1 MSILRDVIDRI
12 LGAPVP
18 TTGAPAVTP
27 VDQEPLTDLT
37 VSALRSMLDEHAR
50 GIFLRSGLL
59 CDLIR
64 RDADVMGALLQRL
77 LLMGSYPTEV
87 VGPDDKPTGLAWDAV
102 CPPQV
107 STDLW
112 CDAVLM
118 GWSLAQL
125 VWRADP
131 ADPSRLLPSVVSVHP
146 SAVEHEALTD
156 RWYVTTRSAG
166 RIAVAPGEG
175 QWLLYTPRSARAPWS
190 WGAVN
195 AVAEWYLS
203 NSFAANDA
211 RRRSETTGQGL
222 WKAKLPA
229 GARETPDGKSFISKL
244 RTLGRGGVIPI
255 PQGVD
260 AASSYDVELLEAQTD
275 AYAIFQWLTTA
286 GGGKI
291 RLAILGQDLTS
302 QNNTVGTNAS
312 SETGVGVLRTIVRA
326 DVRAWESAVE
336 AQVLKPLDRYLGTQG
351 SALHVDYSEQ
361 ADPAA
366 TATAQKLRAEAAGAW
381 RQLGVAV
388 DTDALAVEAG
398 IPVRAVEPAPV
409 AAPVSLAAEPDLSP
423 PKGVREACA
432 RGVELYEEG
441 HGGDGLVPA
450 TVAWARR
457 LAAGEDATRDKLV
470 KMRAWHARHEGD
482 KREGWDSPPTPGYVA
497 FLLWGGEPGRSWS
510 EAMVPRLNARPR
522 KAAAPKLPTVDEIR
536 DRLVTLLRDHVGAR
550 APEIAAAVAG
560 AEGPG
565 DLQRRLDAV
574 AGAPLDPEV
583 VRDVARALILARLAG
598 RAQAQRP

>member
-1 MSILRDVIDRI
+1 
-12 LGAPVP
+12 
-18 TTGAPAVTP
+18 
-27 VDQEPLTDLT
+27 
-37 VSALRSMLDEHAR
+37 
-50 GIFLRSGLL
+50 
-59 CDLIR
+59 
-64 RDADVMGALLQRL
+64 
-77 LLMGSYPTEV
+77 
-87 VGPDDKPTGLAWDAV
+87 
-102 CPPQV
+102 
-107 STDLW
+107 
-112 CDAVLM
+112 
-118 GWSLAQL
+118 
-125 VWRADP
+125 
-131 ADPSRLLPSVVSVHP
+131 
-146 SAVEHEALTD
+146 
-156 RWYVTTRSAG
+156 
-166 RIAVAPGEG
+166 
-175 QWLLYTPRSARAPWS
+175 
-190 WGAVN
+190 
-195 AVAEWYLS
+195 
-203 NSFAANDA
+203 
-211 RRRSETTGQGL
+211 
-222 WKAKLPA
+222 
-229 GARETPDGKSFISKL
+229 
-244 RTLGRGGVIPI
+244 
-255 PQGVD
+255 VD

-275 AYAIFQWLTTA
+275 AFAIFQWLTTA

-336 AQVLKPLDRYLGTQG
+336 AQVLAPLDRYLGTQG

-388 DTDALAVEAG
+388 DTDALAAEAG
-398 IPVRAVEPAPV
+398 IPVRAVEPVAP
-409 AAPVSLAAEPDLSP
+409 APIATPVSLAAEPDLSP

-432 RGVELYEEG
+432 RGVKLYEEG

-470 KMRAWHARHEGD
+470 KMRAWHARHATD
-482 KREGWDSPPTPGYVA
+482 RREGWDSPPTPGYVA
-497 FLLWGGEPGRSWS
+497 FLLWGGEPGRSWA
-510 EAMVPRLNARPR
+510 EAMVPRLSAKPR

-536 DRLVTLLRDHVGAR
+536 DQLVTLLRDHVGTR

-583 VRDVARALILARLAG
+583 VRYVARALILARLVG
-598 RAQAQRP
+598 RAEAMKP

>member
-1 MSILRDVIDRI
+1 MSILRDIIDRI
-12 LGAPVP
+12 VGAPVP

-27 VDQEPLTDLT
+27 VDQQPLADLT
-37 VSALRSMLDEHAR
+37 VPALRAMLDEHAR

-77 LLMGSYPTEV
+77 LLMGSYPVEV
-87 VGPDDKPTGLAWDAV
+87 VGPDEKPTGLDWDSV

-146 SAVEHEALTD
+146 SAVEHEQLTD
-156 RWYVTTRSAG
+156 KWYVTTRSAG
-166 RIAVAPGEG
+166 RIEVTPGDG
-175 QWLLYTPRSARAPWS
+175 QWVLYAPRSARAPWT

-195 AVAEWYLS
+195 SVAEWYLS

-275 AYAIFQWLTTA
+275 AYAIFEWLTRA

-336 AQVLKPLDRYLGTQG
+336 AQVLAPLDRYLGMQG
-351 SALHVDYSEQ
+351 STLHVDYSEQ

-398 IPVRAVEPAPV
+398 IPVRAVEPVASAPI
-409 AAPVSLAAEPDLSP
+409 AAPVSLAADDAPDPSP
-423 PKGVREACA
+423 PKGARE
-432 RGVELYEEG
+432 
-441 HGGDGLVPA
+441 
-450 TVAWARR
+450 
-457 LAAGEDATRDKLV
+457 
-470 KMRAWHARHEGD
+470 
-482 KREGWDSPPTPGYVA
+482 
-497 FLLWGGEPGRSWS
+497 
-510 EAMVPRLNARPR
+510 ARPR
-522 KAAAPKLPTVDEIR
+522 KAAAPKLPTVDDIR
-536 DRLVTLLRDHVGAR
+536 DRLVTLLRGHVGDR
-550 APEIAAAVAG
+550 APEIAAAVSS
-560 AEGPG
+560 AEGPA
-565 DLQRRLDAV
+565 DLAERLRGV
-574 AGAPLDPEV
+574 AGDPLDPEV
-583 VRDVARALILARLAG
+583 VRDVARALVLARLVG
-598 RAQAQRP
+598 RAQALKP